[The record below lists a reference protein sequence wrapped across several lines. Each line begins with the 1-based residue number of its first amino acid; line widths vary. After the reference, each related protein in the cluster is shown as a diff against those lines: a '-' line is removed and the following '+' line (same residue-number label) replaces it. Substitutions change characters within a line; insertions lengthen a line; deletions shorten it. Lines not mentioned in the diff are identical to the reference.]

1 MCGTFAGALAYAMR
15 IRVEPGSHRCA
26 PIYVSDL
33 FNLILFDL
41 GRALLTNDDVNQ
53 DAESTFEIIWLFV
66 SEEVA
71 YHYDAQDE
79 KYDVEDFEVK
89 ALQEV
94 RDASRKGTRGP
105 DKYHILAYAPAHD
118 NN

>member
-1 MCGTFAGALAYAMR
+1 MR
-15 IRVEPGSHRCA
+15 IRVIPGSNRCA
-26 PIYVSDL
+26 PKYVSDL
-33 FNLILFDL
+33 FNLTWFYL

-71 YHYDAQDE
+71 YHYDAKDE

-94 RDASRKGTRGP
+94 RDASSKEARGT
-105 DKYHILAYAPAHD
+105 DKYHILV
-118 NN
+118 